1 MINQS
6 MKKEILKTI
15 EISKE
20 TAKNNLDITIDCYT
34 ELLSRLEMLT
44 YLIMSEDKKQLQS
57 IMKISFFKKIMI
69 I

>member
-1 MINQS
+1 MINQNF
-6 MKKEILKTI
+6 KKEILKTI
-15 EISKE
+15 EVSKE

-57 IMKISFFKKIMI
+57 VMKISFFKKIMI

>member
-1 MINQS
+1 MINQNF
-6 MKKEILKTI
+6 KKEILKTI
-15 EISKE
+15 EVSKE